1 MNLQQPGTGAAV
13 GVSLS
18 DEDVKALRRTAYDVS
33 DIDPRTVERAQAG
46 FRHAYD
52 VARRVS
58 EGKLDPLSA

>member
-1 MNLQQPGTGAAV
+1 MNLQQPGTGATV
-13 GVSLS
+13 GAPLS
-18 DEDVKALRRTAYDVS
+18 DEDIKALRRTAYDIS
-33 DIDPRTVERAQAG
+33 DIDPRTVQRVQAG